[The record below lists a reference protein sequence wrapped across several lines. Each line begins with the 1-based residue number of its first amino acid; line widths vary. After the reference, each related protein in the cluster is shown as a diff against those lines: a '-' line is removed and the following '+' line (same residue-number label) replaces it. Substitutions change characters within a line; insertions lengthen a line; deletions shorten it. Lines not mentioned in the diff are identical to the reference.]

1 MDRFYERLAEIV
13 EEDKVGPDDVLASFE
28 QWDSLTA
35 LSVVAMI
42 DEHYAVNISAE
53 DLASTRTAGALEA
66 LVVAKR
72 TPR

>member
-1 MDRFYERLAEIV
+1 MERFYERLAEIL

-42 DEHYAVNISAE
+42 GDDYAVHLSAE
-53 DLASTRTAGALEA
+53 DLATARTAGALEA
-66 LVVAKR
+66 LVAGKR
-72 TPR
+72 AP

>member
-1 MDRFYERLAEIV
+1 MDRFYERLAEV
-13 EEDKVGPDDVLASFE
+13 LEEDKVGPDDVLANFE

-42 DEHYAVNISAE
+42 DEHYGSNISAE

-66 LVVAKR
+66 LVAAKR
-72 TPR
+72 TP

>member
-1 MDRFYERLAEIV
+1 MERFYERLAEIL

-42 DEHYAVNISAE
+42 DEHYGVNISAE
-53 DLASTRTAGALEA
+53 ELAATRTASALEA
-66 LVVAKR
+66 LIAAKR
-72 TPR
+72 T

>member
-1 MDRFYERLAEIV
+1 MDRFYVRLAELL

-42 DEHYAVNISAE
+42 DEDYAVNVSAE
-53 DLASTRTAGALEA
+53 ELAATRTAGALEA
-66 LVVAKR
+66 LVASKR
-72 TPR
+72 TK